1 MLRGLRKYLNKKLEE
16 GYEIE
21 LDQEFIEGYGPND
34 WYITKTTIKEKYSKE
49 WEYLFISGLVFV
61 KTKGYAPYI
70 TFIKRY
76 DKLKKISLVLSYYL
90 M

>member
-34 WYITKTTIKEKYSKE
+34 WHFIKTTIKEKHSKE
-49 WEYLFISGLVFV
+49 WEYVFISGLVFK
-61 KTKGYAPYI
+61 KTKGYVPHI
-70 TFIKRY
+70 TFLKRY
-76 DKLKKISLVLSYYL
+76 NKIKKISLVLSYCL